1 MRINTLLVICLICN
15 SFLGYAQ
22 NASGEYLSPSMRS
35 GAYVASVDLPSF
47 SLEIGVLDFGVNLN
61 FTAGQILKG
70 DQAENLK
77 LLSQNRDYI
86 VLRNNLNSNLLALT
100 IGSKSYHSVFGIGL
114 RQRSDLSIDRD
125 LVQIATF
132 GFPVN
137 SDGSYINENNGIS
150 GSAELWSSVFYGIS
164 KKLAKNSVGLRVNY
178 NSLIVGG
185 QLTTDE
191 FKFSR
196 ISTADTNY
204 IGLKY
209 KAGLQIKG
217 AEFIPQLILGDLSGV
232 PLVSSNG
239 RLSIDFGF
247 EQQLK
252 ANVRVGVSF
261 KDVWLNRNFGKITR
275 TIWSGDASFTGAD
288 YVIGVDSMSDVVSD
302 IVNYDMNSFLPDTSQ
317 ESGEY
322 FIGAPTSMKVYFT
335 TRLNSQSKLILSNN
349 VTWLPNRQDYTL
361 TAFVYNKPNKILHL
375 GYGANWWM
383 NYNIIDINLAAK
395 ILIAPYTRLS
405 LGFNNPLSIPR
416 FGNGISI
423 VEGFSGVNIFFGLS
437 FGKYVEKDF

>member
-1 MRINTLLVICLICN
+1 M
-15 SFLGYAQ
+15 
-22 NASGEYLSPSMRS
+22 
-35 GAYVASVDLPSF
+35 
-47 SLEIGVLDFGVNLN
+47 
-61 FTAGQILKG
+61 
-70 DQAENLK
+70 
-77 LLSQNRDYI
+77 
-86 VLRNNLNSNLLALT
+86 
-100 IGSKSYHSVFGIGL
+100 
-114 RQRSDLSIDRD
+114 
-125 LVQIATF
+125 
-132 GFPVN
+132 
-137 SDGSYINENNGIS
+137 
-150 GSAELWSSVFYGIS
+150 FYGIS